1 MKLNDAGGLMEEKR
15 RRVLMMRR
23 KAADNTRSKV
33 STAPAGADEPRRI
46 AWTYWSWRALSES
59 KKDR

>member
-1 MKLNDAGGLMEEKR
+1 MEEKR